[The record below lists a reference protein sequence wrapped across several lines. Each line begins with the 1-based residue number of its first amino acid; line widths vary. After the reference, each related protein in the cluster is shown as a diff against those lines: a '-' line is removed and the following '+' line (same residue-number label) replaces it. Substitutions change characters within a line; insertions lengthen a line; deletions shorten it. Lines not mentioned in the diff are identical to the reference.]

1 MLAACGVP
9 LLFMELAVG
18 QYTRSATIDLV
29 DFLSSDLRSIEIFS
43 QTTLCQAGT
52 NRGVG
57 QAVPVAT
64 RRGGGHRHHLLPP
77 LHLLQRHPRLE
88 PLLPRRL
95 LPGGSSTCTRQEV
108 PNFSL
113 QSPLPWSTC
122 NNWWNSA
129 RCHSQVFT
137 NTCYWMVD
145 QKYWRVDQKSWRTDQ
160 RY

>member
-1 MLAACGVP
+1 MVPCISMMLQYLVMLAACGVP

-52 NRGVG
+52 NWGVG

-122 NNWWNSA
+122 ANWWNSA

-137 NTCYWMVD
+137 NT
-145 QKYWRVDQKSWRTDQ
+145 
-160 RY
+160 

>member
-1 MLAACGVP
+1 MMLQYLVMLAACGVP

-29 DFLSSDLRSIEIFS
+29 DFLSSGLRSIEIFS
-43 QTTLCQAGT
+43 QTALCQAGT

-64 RRGGGHRHHLLPP
+64 RRRGGHRHHLLPP

-88 PLLPRRL
+88 PVLPRRL
-95 LPGGSSTCTRQEV
+95 FPGGSSTCTRQEV

-122 NNWWNSA
+122 ANWWNSA

-137 NTCYWMVD
+137 NT
-145 QKYWRVDQKSWRTDQ
+145 
-160 RY
+160 

>member
-1 MLAACGVP
+1 MGCLCSSWNLLLANTQG
-9 LLFMELAVG
+9 
-18 QYTRSATIDLV
+18 LV

-88 PLLPRRL
+88 PLLSRRL

-137 NTCYWMVD
+137 NTCYW
-145 QKYWRVDQKSWRTDQ
+145 RVDQHIGEPTKDIRESVEKFVLTASRGN
-160 RY
+160 